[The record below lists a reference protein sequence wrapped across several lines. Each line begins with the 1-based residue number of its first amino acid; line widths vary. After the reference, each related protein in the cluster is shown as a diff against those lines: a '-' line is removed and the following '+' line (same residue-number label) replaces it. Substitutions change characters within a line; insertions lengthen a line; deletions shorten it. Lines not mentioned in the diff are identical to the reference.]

1 MLTQPFGDM
10 FQLNKVPNQKQ
21 TNKNIKK
28 RSNSSPKKED
38 LEDYGW
44 KIWNEVIL

>member
-28 RSNSSPKKED
+28 
-38 LEDYGW
+38 
-44 KIWNEVIL
+44 EVIALLKKKI